1 MQTDLVHLQ
10 RLRALDFWPGPAEFE
25 RLEGG
30 ITNHN
35 FLVRSNGRRFVARLC
50 VDLEIL
56 GIDRRNEVICQRAA
70 HALGV
75 APEIVHHAGGVLVSA
90 FLEGRTLVPDD
101 LRAPSRVPRLARLL
115 RRLHDGWPQLTG
127 EMLYFSVAQTVR
139 TYALTARSL
148 GASLPNDLDDLLAD
162 CDRLAR
168 AIGPFVPVLCHND
181 LLAANFLDDGQDLW
195 LVDWEYAGMGHPLFD
210 LANLATNG
218 GFSQDEEADLLRY
231 YQGEDSVSPRDL
243 MELRILRRISLLRE
257 VLWALIQTVASDIE
271 FDYQDYADRHLNQ
284 YRELKS

>member
-1 MQTDLVHLQ
+1 M
-10 RLRALDFWPGPAEFE
+10 
-25 RLEGG
+25 
-30 ITNHN
+30 
-35 FLVRSNGRRFVARLC
+35 
-50 VDLEIL
+50 
-56 GIDRRNEVICQRAA
+56 
-70 HALGV
+70 
-75 APEIVHHAGGVLVSA
+75 
-90 FLEGRTLVPDD
+90 
-101 LRAPSRVPRLARLL
+101 
-115 RRLHDGWPQLTG
+115 
-127 EMLYFSVAQTVR
+127 
-139 TYALTARSL
+139 
-148 GASLPNDLDDLLAD
+148 LAD

-168 AIGPFVPVLCHND
+168 EIGPFVPVLCHND

-195 LVDWEYAGMGHPLFD
+195 LVDWEYAGMGHPMFD

-218 GFSQDEEADLLRY
+218 GFSEDEEADLLRY